1 MRSYFRLTGALIAV
15 TLCGAL
21 GVLTARPS
29 LSDAEQDALASSFAF
44 TVLDLNH
51 EPAGSKTLRQVA
63 PALGH
68 FRSWINAVGAAVA
81 LADLRGL
88 GRSADACLVDP
99 RDDNVTLR
107 SVPGSG
113 TGDYGVVTLR
123 PAGLPLNDTMAP
135 QGCVPA
141 DLDEDGDLDLI
152 AYYWGR
158 SPVLFVNTA
167 GPGATPK
174 ASAFTATELVTPMQ
188 VWNSTG
194 LNVGDLDGDA
204 HLDVIVANY
213 FPDGARVLDPKASD
227 ETRMQ
232 MQDGMG
238 KASNGGVNRVLL
250 SRPTGKPDTRPE
262 LTDASHG
269 LPDDAARA
277 WTLAIGLQ
285 DLTGDLLPEVYLG
298 NDFGPD
304 HLLVN
309 QSTPGQLRLQKV
321 IGERSWTMPKSKVL
335 GWDSFKGMGV
345 TFTYGD
351 ADGRPT
357 ELPTMVVSNITQ
369 PFGLQESNFAF
380 VPTGT
385 GADLLAGRVP
395 FRDDSEPLGLARS
408 GWGWDVKAAD
418 FNNDG
423 VDEIMQATG
432 FMAGDRDRWPELQ
445 ELAIAN
451 DQVLR
456 YPAAWPNFQ
465 PGDDL
470 SGHQN
475 NPFWVRGSKGRYA
488 DLARAI
494 GIGHED
500 ISRGLAYGDV
510 NGDGLLDALVAN
522 QWQDS
527 KVLLN
532 TAPSAGEGISLELLA
547 PGANDQVRAAIG
559 AVVTTRSGA
568 VPAQKAQ
575 LYPANGHAGVSAG
588 TLQLAS
594 PLGGTALAVTV
605 TWRDASG
612 THQADLDLLPGHRA
626 VLLNT
631 DGTAVPR

>member
-1 MRSYFRLTGALIAV
+1 MRSYLRLSGVLLAV
-15 TLCGAL
+15 TLCGGL

-29 LSDAEQDALASSFAF
+29 LSDAEQDALASRFAF
-44 TVLDLNH
+44 TVLDLNTA
-51 EPAGSKTLRQVA
+51 PANAKTLRQVA
-63 PALGH
+63 PTLQH

-81 LADLRGL
+81 LTDLRGL
-88 GRSADACLVDP
+88 GRPADACLVDP

-113 TGDYGVVTLR
+113 ASDYGVITLR
-123 PAGLPLNDTMAP
+123 PTGLRYNDTMAP

-152 AYYWGR
+152 VYYWGR
-158 SPVLFVNTA
+158 SPVLFVNTG
-167 GPGATPK
+167 GPAATPR
-174 ASAFTATELVTPMQ
+174 ATGFVATELVTPMV

-194 LNVGDLDGDA
+194 LNVGDLDGDG

-213 FPDGARVLDPKASD
+213 FPDGARVLDPLASD

-232 MQDGMG
+232 MQEGMG
-238 KASNGGVNRVLL
+238 KATNGGVNRVML
-250 SRPTGKPDTRPE
+250 SRPTGRPDTRPQ
-262 LTDASHG
+262 LTDVSNA
-269 LPDDAARA
+269 LPDEVARA

-309 QSTPGQLRLQKV
+309 QSTPGQLRLRKV
-321 IGERSWTMPKSKVL
+321 IAERTWTMPKSKVL
-335 GWDSFKGMGV
+335 GRDSFKGMGI
-345 TFTYGD
+345 TFTYNDGD
-351 ADGRPT
+351 

-408 GWGWDVKAAD
+408 GWGWDVKAGD

-432 FMAGDRDRWPELQ
+432 FLAGHTDRWPELQ

-451 DQVLR
+451 DQVVR
-456 YPAAWPNFQ
+456 YPAAWPNFE

-470 SGHQN
+470 SGHQS
-475 NPFWVRGSKGRYA
+475 NPFWVRAPNGRYA
-488 DLARAI
+488 DVAAPV
-494 GIGHED
+494 GIGQPD
-500 ISRGLAYGDV
+500 VSRGLAYGDV

-527 KVLLN
+527 RVLLN
-532 TAPSAGEGISLELLA
+532 IAPSAAEGIRLELLMPA
-547 PGANDQVRAAIG
+547 ANGRVRAAIG
-559 AVVTTRSGA
+559 ASVSTGPAAS
-568 VPAQKAQ
+568 PAQKAQ
-575 LYPANGHAGVSAG
+575 LYPANGHAGVSAA
-588 TLQLAS
+588 TLQLAAA
-594 PLGGTALAVTV
+594 PGGAGLPVTI
-605 TWRDASG
+605 TWRDANG
-612 THQADLDLLPGHRA
+612 VHRADLSLLPGHQA
-626 VLLNT
+626 VLLNP
-631 DGTAVPR
+631 DGTVVPR